1 MVEIIAGWEPDGSN
15 GAAHRQWPQ
24 DLWQS
29 LASFALPGGYANSL
43 ATPLDREKAGNAY
56 GSNGAR
62 LRSLKRRFDPDGV
75 FAFRDSVARPAL
87 SCEGVEEP
95 HHWSS
100 VADTAVRTPLLF
112 APRHDSSGTAKRKR

>member
-1 MVEIIAGWEPDGSN
+1 MSAGLLSRRDPAHFVDSACCDGIV
-15 GAAHRQWPQ
+15 
-24 DLWQS
+24 
-29 LASFALPGGYANSL
+29 GYFVRRG
-43 ATPLDREKAGNAY
+43 DREKAGNAY